1 MEALLVI
8 VGLFVLVA
16 FPIAVLSFLSGINH
30 SLDHLAD
37 RVQSL
42 SFDVASLKRH
52 AESAKSAELSSS
64 PPSER
69 GVARSAGGSTPCGAV
84 PEPAAARPRT
94 EYSPGLASLGSPLS
108 EGAESKSPPPLPPV
122 AAGAVAR
129 AEARV
134 PSPAKSQVSVAAG
147 ATGRADARPSTP
159 AILPLPAADEPPPE
173 PTKFEQWAAAAWDW
187 LRVGEAWRPG
197 WIPGEYAV
205 AAVQLLRAAALLLLF
220 GAAWFV
226 RYVHEQGWFSP
237 AGRVAAGFAAAA
249 GEHPPPNH
257 LGVVADQCVAGGE
270 KFGDRRKRQDQR
282 RAVRPAQP
290 PRVIFP

>member
-108 EGAESKSPPPLPPV
+108 EGAC
-122 AAGAVAR
+122 
-129 AEARV
+129 
-134 PSPAKSQVSVAAG
+134 
-147 ATGRADARPSTP
+147 
-159 AILPLPAADEPPPE
+159 
-173 PTKFEQWAAAAWDW
+173 
-187 LRVGEAWRPG
+187 
-197 WIPGEYAV
+197 
-205 AAVQLLRAAALLLLF
+205 
-220 GAAWFV
+220 
-226 RYVHEQGWFSP
+226 H
-237 AGRVAAGFAAAA
+237 
-249 GEHPPPNH
+249 
-257 LGVVADQCVAGGE
+257 
-270 KFGDRRKRQDQR
+270 
-282 RAVRPAQP
+282 
-290 PRVIFP
+290 